1 MLHFAQND
9 MFRVLTFSI
18 LITQRRIVCEP
29 QHPLRVKVSAMVP
42 VGGIFTGIKVVLT
55 EYGIYRGSMS
65 QDNIINSRAMISDA
79 IESLKPLLA
88 AITTDLQ

>member
-1 MLHFAQND
+1 
-9 MFRVLTFSI
+9 
-18 LITQRRIVCEP
+18 
-29 QHPLRVKVSAMVP
+29 
-42 VGGIFTGIKVVLT
+42 
-55 EYGIYRGSMS
+55 MS